1 MEELLSKIYDRIVIY
16 EKDCISLGTEFDQKV
31 AEKLEPMKES
41 ISEDE
46 LEKLKELIYWAAFLE
61 EKDGFRLGVRF
72 TLKLLV
78 EILLPEEQSWPWQV
92 TKLPYFCVWK
102 DRKGGDS
109 NGRIVYSGSAC
120 IDISVP
126 SVEEGKVTI
135 KELEEAGLD
144 FYKRK
149 K

>member
-1 MEELLSKIYDRIVIY
+1 MSKIYDRIVFY

-46 LEKLKELIYWAAFLE
+46 LENLKELIYWAAFLE

-72 TLKLLV
+72 TLKLLM

-92 TKLPYFCVWK
+92 IKLPYFYACK
-102 DRKGGDS
+102 RREGGDS
-109 NGRIVYSGSAC
+109 NGRIVHSGGNYTN
-120 IDISVP
+120 ISVP
-126 SVEEGKVTI
+126 SVEAEKLITEYGT
-135 KELEEAGLD
+135 
-144 FYKRK
+144 
-149 K
+149 

>member
-1 MEELLSKIYDRIVIY
+1 MGLYVKKRRHQEKSWCLFYFDLSKSLNCSNFMPFMAGKEENLMEELLSKIYDRIVIY

-72 TLKLLV
+72 TLKLLM
-78 EILLPEEQSWPWQV
+78 EILLPEEQS
-92 TKLPYFCVWK
+92 
-102 DRKGGDS
+102 
-109 NGRIVYSGSAC
+109 
-120 IDISVP
+120 
-126 SVEEGKVTI
+126 
-135 KELEEAGLD
+135 
-144 FYKRK
+144 
-149 K
+149 

>member
-1 MEELLSKIYDRIVIY
+1 MSIKGIRKILVSFLFDPSMSLNCSNFMPFMAGKEENLMEELLSKIYDRIVFY

-72 TLKLLV
+72 TLKLLM
-78 EILLPEEQSWPWQV
+78 EILLPEEQS
-92 TKLPYFCVWK
+92 
-102 DRKGGDS
+102 
-109 NGRIVYSGSAC
+109 
-120 IDISVP
+120 
-126 SVEEGKVTI
+126 
-135 KELEEAGLD
+135 
-144 FYKRK
+144 
-149 K
+149 

>member
-1 MEELLSKIYDRIVIY
+1 MSIKGIRKILVSFLFDPSMSLNCSNFMPFMAGKEENLMEELLSKIYDRIVIY

-72 TLKLLV
+72 TLKLLM
-78 EILLPEEQSWPWQV
+78 EILLPEEQS
-92 TKLPYFCVWK
+92 
-102 DRKGGDS
+102 
-109 NGRIVYSGSAC
+109 
-120 IDISVP
+120 
-126 SVEEGKVTI
+126 
-135 KELEEAGLD
+135 
-144 FYKRK
+144 
-149 K
+149 

>member
-61 EKDGFRLGVRF
+61 EKDGFRLGVKF
-72 TLKLLV
+72 TEYYGAAEPPVRCGESHLSGLTEPPTLL
-78 EILLPEEQSWPWQV
+78 S
-92 TKLPYFCVWK
+92 
-102 DRKGGDS
+102 
-109 NGRIVYSGSAC
+109 
-120 IDISVP
+120 
-126 SVEEGKVTI
+126 
-135 KELEEAGLD
+135 
-144 FYKRK
+144 
-149 K
+149 

>member
-1 MEELLSKIYDRIVIY
+1 MAGKEENLMEELLSKIYDRIVIY

-72 TLKLLV
+72 TLKLLM
-78 EILLPEEQSWPWQV
+78 EILLPEETS
-92 TKLPYFCVWK
+92 
-102 DRKGGDS
+102 
-109 NGRIVYSGSAC
+109 
-120 IDISVP
+120 
-126 SVEEGKVTI
+126 
-135 KELEEAGLD
+135 
-144 FYKRK
+144 
-149 K
+149 